1 MRKISL
7 ALLLLLLAL
16 PGMLP
21 AGDAENAGTEARD
34 IELEKQLIEKAA
46 RDYID
51 GWYEGN
57 EERMQRAL
65 HPDLAKRRVDF
76 LPNERAILSTV
87 SADAMVE
94 YTRLGI
100 GKKSHREGQVNEVT
114 ILDVS
119 AYTASVKTVS
129 HQFIDYL
136 HLAKMNGEWR
146 IINVLWEPA
155 KAASE

>member
-1 MRKISL
+1 MKKISL

-16 PGMLP
+16 PGILP
-21 AGDAENAGTEARD
+21 AGDAEEPGAGARD
-34 IELEKQLIEKAA
+34 IELEKKLIEKAA

-57 EERMQRAL
+57 EERMRKAL

-76 LPNERAILSTV
+76 LPNDRAVLSTV

-94 YTRLGI
+94 YTRLGV
-100 GKKSHREGQVNEVT
+100 GKKSYREGQVNEVT

-119 AYTASVKTVS
+119 SYTASVKTVS

-146 IINVLWEPA
+146 IVNVLWEPN